1 MTRYTDKDGGVW
13 FDDET
18 VARLAKMAAE
28 VESGSVPYVCVSALS
43 REELRDFFFG
53 DPSAAILSK
62 LRHLNVSDLE

>member
-1 MTRYTDKDGGVW
+1 MTRYTDKDGGVS

-18 VARLAKMAAE
+18 VARLAKMAVE
-28 VESGSVPYVCVSALS
+28 VESGSVPFVCVDALS
-43 REELRDFFFG
+43 RDEMQEYFFG